1 MNQKKVII
9 LTHPL
14 ENNYGGLLQAYAL
27 QAILLKMGFDVVT
40 DRYGSIIYNPAN
52 RWYIKPI
59 RKLYYRL
66 RGYRYISDKDKL
78 YISQNTR
85 KFVDSKIRYVDF
97 YKGQVNPISEEVSK
111 YDIFVVGSDQ
121 IWREGYCN
129 VDSFFLPF
137 VPNEKIKIAYAAS
150 FGTDNINDWTEDN
163 VIKRRNYLSSF
174 NGVSVREES
183 GVNICKTK
191 LGHKAIHVLDPSLL
205 LNSDDYEQIIK
216 DADYSVGNGEFIF
229 SYILDKS
236 ESKRSLI
243 IDVANHLNMKVLE
256 GMPQELLTRDTK
268 DINRCVYDSVPNWL
282 FKISRSNF
290 VITDSFHGVAFS
302 VIFNKQFCVIANE
315 KRGQSRIES
324 LLRLFH
330 LEDRLIKSIEDFY
343 HCVQNP
349 IVFEKVNI
357 TKKEWQD
364 KSISFLKTY
373 LYD

>member
-27 QAILLKMGFDVVT
+27 QAVLLKMGFDVVT
-40 DRYGSIIYNPAN
+40 DRYGSKIYNPAN

-59 RKLYYRL
+59 RKLYYL
-66 RGYRYISDKDKL
+66 FRGYRFISNKDKL

-85 KFVDSKIRYVDF
+85 KFVESKIRNVDF
-97 YKGQVNPISEEVSK
+97 YKGNVNPLYEDIAK

-137 VPNEKIKIAYAAS
+137 VPKEKIKIAYAAS
-150 FGTDNINDWTEDN
+150 FGTDNINDWTADN
-163 VIKRRNYLSSF
+163 VKQRRDYLSSF

-183 GVNICKTK
+183 GVNICETQ
-191 LGHKAIHVLDPSLL
+191 LGHKAKHVLDPSLL
-205 LNSDDYEQIIK
+205 LNNEDYEQIVK
-216 DADYSVGNGEFIF
+216 EADFSVGNNEYIF

-236 ESKRSLI
+236 ESKSTLI
-243 IDVANHLNMKVLE
+243 KDAANYLNTNVIE
-256 GMPQELLTRDTK
+256 GMPKELLTRETK
-268 DINRCVYDSVPNWL
+268 NIDRCIYDSVPNWL
-282 FKISRSNF
+282 FKISRSKF

-302 VIFNKQFCVIANE
+302 VIFNKQFCVIANQ

-324 LLRLFH
+324 LLNLFH
-330 LEDRLIKSIEDFY
+330 LEDRLIRNKEEFY

-349 IVFEKVNI
+349 IVYEKINI

-373 LYD
+373 LYE